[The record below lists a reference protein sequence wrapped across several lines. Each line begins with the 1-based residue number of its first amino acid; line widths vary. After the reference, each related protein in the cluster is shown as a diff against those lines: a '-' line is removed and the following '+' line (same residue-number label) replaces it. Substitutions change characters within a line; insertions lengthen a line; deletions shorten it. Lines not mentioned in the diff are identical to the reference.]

1 MKKKIFLTIA
11 IVLCFVVFCMA
22 LVACVENTT
31 EQGKPD
37 NNTDGTSPDDGD
49 QSGDDSDDDLDET
62 PDAFV
67 EFKLIFIVDEAEY
80 HYIETAGNETIK
92 LPDNPEKVGYVFDG
106 WFWDKD
112 IWSQPLT
119 VSSFIDR
126 PLTNDMKVYA
136 KWITEEEAEL
146 SVVTFETNGGSELSA
161 IRTNTLE
168 NAPVSVRN
176 GYVLEGWYFTSSLNT
191 EEKAIFPLTVTS
203 DICLYA
209 KWIPVR
215 YQISYQTNGG
225 VLPNNAKREYTIEE
239 QVELPVP
246 TNEGFT
252 FAGWYETEDFTGAQV
267 EVISIGQTGN
277 RNYYAKWQINEYSI
291 EFDTVGGSEIESVR
305 YNFGAVITAPDAP
318 QKTGYDFIGWYED
331 ISYSTAFIF
340 DKMPARNVKLYAKWS
355 ATRYDITYK
364 IDGGILPAEAW
375 TEYTI
380 EDEYTLPQP
389 QKEGLIFAGWY
400 DNAELIGERVVRIVK
415 GTTGDKEFW
424 AKWDAS
430 GYSITY
436 HLDGGVNGN
445 NPPSYDTDS
454 ADIVF
459 EDPYK
464 TGHTFMGWFD
474 NAEYTGEAITGI
486 QSGSE
491 GNKELWAKWQI
502 NTYSIRFVTNGGNEI
517 ADVEYEYNEQI
528 SAPVAP
534 SRKGYYFEGW
544 YNEELTEQYVFN
556 RMPASD
562 LTLYAKWTI
571 EEYSITYFTYG
582 GELPEGVILNN
593 TYTVEDAITLPI
605 LEKEGHTFNGWY
617 DNADFNGEPISGIA
631 EGSTGSLLLYAKFT
645 INSYTITFKN
655 DDDSVITTVTQDFG
669 TQLEAPEVAN
679 KNGYEFEGWFLD
691 LSSSEIY
698 IFGNMPA
705 ANLTIYAKWSI
716 INYTIEYAPDGGSMP
731 ATYPTTYTVESNITL
746 PAPQKTGY
754 NFCGWYENENLTGEA
769 IFEIALGT
777 TGNKEY
783 YAKYELGLYT
793 ITFDSNGGSKIENIT
808 QYYNVLITEPAAPT
822 RYGYNFVG
830 WFVDK
835 NYSSE
840 YEFDKMPAEN
850 ITVYAKWSAIIYSIT
865 YHNVDDAEN
874 INPTSYTVEDV
885 IQLATPV
892 KNGYTFSFWYLDGN
906 TNNIIVGISA
916 GTTGNLNI
924 YASWIKADNGYS
936 IVSAPNYAFIS
947 DSELKT
953 VVEYETTEF
962 DFRGTFTVSANAS
975 WRAFTQA
982 DCSPAGELTLRTA
995 TDLEEGDNYYYILV
1009 ENNSTYLSQVYTIN
1023 VYRGHLYN
1031 VSLYNKSGSVGQ
1043 SFELYEGSAITEDT
1057 IDANFDL
1064 TSVGYRLL
1072 GWYFDSDYAE
1082 AYIVGNAINKNQKNI
1097 NLYSKYEAI
1106 TYQIKYELNGGINSD
1121 VNPSSYTVEDAN
1133 ITLSDPTREGWT
1145 FDGWWLDTQFV
1156 TPITEIITSSLT
1168 DYAIY
1173 AKWVPFEFEEDA
1185 DGNLTVVSYNQAF
1198 EEIVIPSTV
1207 RDKNVVGIADTAFA
1221 NSTSLKSIIIPD
1233 SIVKIASGA
1242 FVGCS
1247 ALEKITIP
1255 FVGTEAG
1262 KTSKDTYQYPFGYI
1276 FGTGSYIGGTEV
1288 TQYYYGS
1295 STSSTTSSTYYIP
1308 LSLCEVTVTGGN
1320 VLYGAFYGCSMLTSV
1335 TIPDSATSIGSY
1347 AFYGCSGLASITIPD
1362 GVTSIG
1368 YEAFYGCTGLTSVT
1382 IGASVESIGSSAFRD
1397 CYKLVEVYSKS
1408 SLDITAGSTSNGYV
1422 GYYAKNVY
1430 TEEGGSWLTDTSDG
1444 YRFLYDGTNGYLMGY
1459 YGNQTELTLPAS
1471 FTAYDGTK
1479 ITEYGLY
1486 DYAFYNCSGLTS
1498 ITIPD
1503 SVTSIGSYAFYNC
1516 SGLMSI
1522 TIPAGVTSIGYEA
1535 FYGCT
1540 GLTEINWNAVS
1551 VADFASDSN
1560 VFYNAGTAGAG
1571 IAVTFGESVEKIPAY
1586 LFYISD
1592 LSYRPNI
1599 KSVITGSGVTSIG
1612 YEAFYGCTGLTS
1624 VTIGASVESIGSYA
1638 FSYCTGLTEINWNA
1652 VSAADFDY
1660 NSNVFH
1666 NAGTAGA
1673 GIAVTFGNSVEKIPA
1688 YLFYSSY
1695 SPNIKSVIIG
1705 SGVTSIGSSAF
1716 EDCTGLTEINWNAV
1730 SVADFGYYSDV
1741 FRNAGTA
1748 GAGIAVTFGES
1759 VEKIPAYVFAYCTGL
1774 TSVTIGAGVT
1784 SIGSYAFRGCDGLT
1798 SITIPDGVTSIGNY
1812 AFRECTGLTEINW
1825 NAVSVADF
1833 DYNSNVFRNAG
1844 TVGAGITV
1852 TFGDSVEEIPARLF
1866 YISDSSY
1873 RSNIKSVIIG
1883 SNVTSIGYSAFE
1895 GCTGLT
1901 SVTIPDS
1908 VTSIGDFAFYGC
1920 TGLTSVTI
1928 GASVESIGSYAFR
1941 DCYKLVEVYSKSSLD
1956 ITAGSTS
1963 NGYVGYYAKNV
1974 YTEEGGSWLTDT
1986 SDGYRFLYDGTNGYL
2001 IGYRGNQTELAL
2013 PASFTAYDGTEIT
2026 EYGLYDYAFYKCSGL
2041 TSITIP
2047 AGVTG
2052 IGEYAF
2058 SSCTGLTSVYYA
2070 GDIAGWCGIIGLGNI
2085 MSSERTLYI
2094 NGSKVEGAVTVPDG
2108 VTSIPSYAF
2117 AYQTGIT
2124 SVTIPDSMTSI
2135 GSYAFYGCAGLTSV
2149 YYTGDVAGWCGISGL
2164 DEVMSSGRTLYI
2176 DGSKVEGAVT
2186 VPDGV
2191 TSIPSYAFAYQT
2203 GITSVTIPD
2212 SVTSIGS
2219 YAFRGCTAEIVWGND
2234 PVITEIGDYAF
2245 AGYKGTSIVIPAGV
2259 TSIGDRAFYNCTG
2272 LTEIN
2277 WNAVSVAD
2285 FNSSSNVFYNAGTT
2299 GDGITVTFGE
2309 SVEKIPARLFYVN
2322 NSSYSPNIKSVI
2334 IGSGVTSIGDY
2345 AFSGCTAEI
2354 VWGDDPV
2361 IAEIGEYAFA
2371 GYTGT
2376 SIVIPA
2382 GVTSIGEDAFYG
2394 CTAEIVWGDDP
2405 VITEIGDYAFAGY
2418 KGTSIVIPAGVT
2430 SIGSYAFSGCT
2441 GLTEINWNAVSVAD
2455 FNPNSNVFYN
2465 AGTTGDGITVTFG
2478 ESVEKIPARLFYV
2491 NNSSYSPYIKSVI
2504 IGSDVTSIGSYAFY
2518 NCTGLTEI
2526 NWNAV
2531 SVADFNSN
2539 SNVFYNA
2546 GTAGAGI
2553 TVTFGDSVE
2562 KIPAYLFYVNNS
2574 SYSPNIRSV
2583 IIGSGVTSI
2592 GDRAFYNCTGLTEI
2606 NWNAVSVADF
2616 DYYSDVFYNAGT
2628 VGAGITVT
2636 FGENVQKIPAYLF
2649 YASSLSYSPN
2659 IKSVIIGSDVTSI
2672 GSYAFRGCDGLTSIT
2687 IPDGVTSIED
2697 YAFDGCT
2704 AEIVWGDDP
2713 VITEIGEYAFAG
2725 YKGTSITIP
2734 DSVTS
2739 IGYVA
2744 FGWCTGLT
2752 SITIPDSVTRIED
2765 GAFGWC
2771 TSLTSITIPD
2781 SVTSIGMSAFGLCTG
2796 LTSVT
2801 IGAGV
2806 TSIGVSAFL
2815 GCYKLVEVYNKS
2827 TLNITVGS
2835 EEHGYVGYY
2844 AKNVYTEE
2852 NGSRLTHTDDGY
2864 TFIYDGENGYLVN
2877 YAGNEADITL
2887 PESFI
2892 AYDGTAVNSYEINER
2907 AFYVMDNTL
2916 VPVEIPD
2923 SVLTSVIIPDSVTSI
2938 GNYAF
2943 SGCTGLTS
2951 VTIGD
2956 SVTSIGGSAF
2966 YGCTGLTSVTIPDS
2980 VTSIGDR
2987 AFYNCT
2993 GLTYITVNENSSY
3006 YKSIDGNLYSKDGTV
3021 LVQYA
3026 IGKTANT
3033 FEIPAGVKTIGDYAF
3048 YNCTSLTSITIP
3060 DGVTSIGDYA
3070 FSGCDGLTSI
3080 TIPDGVTSIGSY
3092 AFEDCTGLT
3101 SVTIPDSVTSIGD
3114 RAFYNCSG
3122 LTSVAIGAGVK
3133 SIGDWAFSGCS
3144 GLTSITIPAGV
3155 KSIGDYAFYNCS
3167 GLTSVTIGAGVTS
3180 IGSYAFYNCTGL
3192 TSVTFEETSGWFV
3205 SRDSSATSGTDISAN
3220 LSDKST
3226 AAEYLTDTYYD
3237 YYWKR
3242 KA

>member
-1 MKKKIFLTIA
+1 MKKNFFLTIA
-11 IVLCFVVFCMA
+11 IVLCFVVFCTA
-22 LVACVENTT
+22 LVACVESPT
-31 EQGKPD
+31 EPGKTD
-37 NNTDGTSPDDGD
+37 NTDGTSQDDGN
-49 QSGDDSDDDLDET
+49 QSDDDSDGT
-62 PDAFV
+62 PDVAV

-225 VLPNNAKREYTIEE
+225 VLPNDAKREYTIEE

-318 QKTGYDFIGWYED
+318 QKTGYGFIGWYED

-486 QSGSE
+486 PSGSE
-491 GNKELWAKWQI
+491 GNKELWAKWQK

-571 EEYSITYFTYG
+571 EEYSITYFTNDG
-582 GELPEGVILNN
+582 KLPEGVILNN
-593 TYTVEDAITLPI
+593 TYTVEDAITLPN

-716 INYTIEYAPDGGSMP
+716 INYTIEYASDGGSMP
-731 ATYPTTYTVESNITL
+731 ETYPTTYTVESNITL
-746 PAPQKTGY
+746 PVPQKTGY
-754 NFCGWYENENLTGEA
+754 NFCGWYENENFTGEA

-793 ITFDSNGGSKIENIT
+793 ITFDSNGGSEIENIT
-808 QYYNVLITEPAAPT
+808 QYYNVLITEPAVPT
-822 RYGYNFVG
+822 RRGYDFVG

-892 KNGYTFSFWYLDGN
+892 KNGYTFNFWYLDGN

-1031 VSLYNKSGSVGQ
+1031 ISLYNKSGSVGQ

-1072 GWYFDSDYAE
+1072 GWYFDSDYEE

-1198 EEIVIPSTV
+1198 EEIVIPTTV

-1233 SIVKIASGA
+1233 SIVEIASGA

-1255 FVGTEAG
+1255 FLGAEAG
-1262 KTSKDTYQYPFGYI
+1262 KTYSDTYQYPFGYI
-1276 FGTGSYIGGTEV
+1276 FGTTSYTGGTEV

-1295 STSSTTSSTYYIP
+1295 STSRTTYSTYYIP
-1308 LSLCEVTVTGGN
+1308 SSLRSVTVTGGN
-1320 VLYGAFYGCSMLTSV
+1320 ILYGAFYECSMLISVTIPDSVTSIGDSAFYGCTSLTSV
-1335 TIPDSATSIGSY
+1335 TIPDSVTSIGGS
-1347 AFYGCSGLASITIPD
+1347 AFEDCTGLTSVTIPD
-1362 GVTSIG
+1362 SVTSIG

-1397 CYKLVEVYSKS
+1397 CYKLVEVYNKS
-1408 SLDITAGSTSNGYV
+1408 SLDITAGSTSNGYI

-1459 YGNQTELTLPAS
+1459 
-1471 FTAYDGTK
+1471 
-1479 ITEYGLY
+1479 
-1486 DYAFYNCSGLTS
+1486 
-1498 ITIPD
+1498 
-1503 SVTSIGSYAFYNC
+1503 
-1516 SGLMSI
+1516 
-1522 TIPAGVTSIGYEA
+1522 
-1535 FYGCT
+1535 
-1540 GLTEINWNAVS
+1540 
-1551 VADFASDSN
+1551 
-1560 VFYNAGTAGAG
+1560 
-1571 IAVTFGESVEKIPAY
+1571 
-1586 LFYISD
+1586 
-1592 LSYRPNI
+1592 
-1599 KSVITGSGVTSIG
+1599 
-1612 YEAFYGCTGLTS
+1612 
-1624 VTIGASVESIGSYA
+1624 
-1638 FSYCTGLTEINWNA
+1638 
-1652 VSAADFDY
+1652 
-1660 NSNVFH
+1660 
-1666 NAGTAGA
+1666 
-1673 GIAVTFGNSVEKIPA
+1673 
-1688 YLFYSSY
+1688 
-1695 SPNIKSVIIG
+1695 
-1705 SGVTSIGSSAF
+1705 
-1716 EDCTGLTEINWNAV
+1716 
-1730 SVADFGYYSDV
+1730 
-1741 FRNAGTA
+1741 
-1748 GAGIAVTFGES
+1748 
-1759 VEKIPAYVFAYCTGL
+1759 
-1774 TSVTIGAGVT
+1774 
-1784 SIGSYAFRGCDGLT
+1784 
-1798 SITIPDGVTSIGNY
+1798 
-1812 AFRECTGLTEINW
+1812 
-1825 NAVSVADF
+1825 
-1833 DYNSNVFRNAG
+1833 
-1844 TVGAGITV
+1844 
-1852 TFGDSVEEIPARLF
+1852 
-1866 YISDSSY
+1866 
-1873 RSNIKSVIIG
+1873 
-1883 SNVTSIGYSAFE
+1883 
-1895 GCTGLT
+1895 
-1901 SVTIPDS
+1901 
-1908 VTSIGDFAFYGC
+1908 
-1920 TGLTSVTI
+1920 
-1928 GASVESIGSYAFR
+1928 
-1941 DCYKLVEVYSKSSLD
+1941 
-1956 ITAGSTS
+1956 
-1963 NGYVGYYAKNV
+1963 
-1974 YTEEGGSWLTDT
+1974 
-1986 SDGYRFLYDGTNGYL
+1986 
-2001 IGYRGNQTELAL
+2001 RGNQTELAL

-2026 EYGLYDYAFYKCSGL
+2026 EYGLYDYAFYNCSGL

-2047 AGVTG
+2047 AGVT
-2052 IGEYAF
+2052 
-2058 SSCTGLTSVYYA
+2058 
-2070 GDIAGWCGIIGLGNI
+2070 
-2085 MSSERTLYI
+2085 
-2094 NGSKVEGAVTVPDG
+2094 
-2108 VTSIPSYAF
+2108 
-2117 AYQTGIT
+2117 
-2124 SVTIPDSMTSI
+2124 SI
-2135 GSYAFYGCAGLTSV
+2135 GY
-2149 YYTGDVAGWCGISGL
+2149 
-2164 DEVMSSGRTLYI
+2164 
-2176 DGSKVEGAVT
+2176 
-2186 VPDGV
+2186 
-2191 TSIPSYAFAYQT
+2191 
-2203 GITSVTIPD
+2203 
-2212 SVTSIGS
+2212 
-2219 YAFRGCTAEIVWGND
+2219 
-2234 PVITEIGDYAF
+2234 
-2245 AGYKGTSIVIPAGV
+2245 
-2259 TSIGDRAFYNCTG
+2259 
-2272 LTEIN
+2272 
-2277 WNAVSVAD
+2277 
-2285 FNSSSNVFYNAGTT
+2285 
-2299 GDGITVTFGE
+2299 
-2309 SVEKIPARLFYVN
+2309 
-2322 NSSYSPNIKSVI
+2322 
-2334 IGSGVTSIGDY
+2334 
-2345 AFSGCTAEI
+2345 
-2354 VWGDDPV
+2354 
-2361 IAEIGEYAFA
+2361 
-2371 GYTGT
+2371 
-2376 SIVIPA
+2376 
-2382 GVTSIGEDAFYG
+2382 
-2394 CTAEIVWGDDP
+2394 
-2405 VITEIGDYAFAGY
+2405 
-2418 KGTSIVIPAGVT
+2418 
-2430 SIGSYAFSGCT
+2430 
-2441 GLTEINWNAVSVAD
+2441 
-2455 FNPNSNVFYN
+2455 
-2465 AGTTGDGITVTFG
+2465 
-2478 ESVEKIPARLFYV
+2478 
-2491 NNSSYSPYIKSVI
+2491 
-2504 IGSDVTSIGSYAFY
+2504 
-2518 NCTGLTEI
+2518 
-2526 NWNAV
+2526 
-2531 SVADFNSN
+2531 
-2539 SNVFYNA
+2539 
-2546 GTAGAGI
+2546 
-2553 TVTFGDSVE
+2553 
-2562 KIPAYLFYVNNS
+2562 
-2574 SYSPNIRSV
+2574 
-2583 IIGSGVTSI
+2583 
-2592 GDRAFYNCTGLTEI
+2592 RAFYNCTGLTEI

-2616 DYYSDVFYNAGT
+2616 DSSSNVFYNAGKT
-2628 VGAGITVT
+2628 GDGITVT
-2636 FGENVQKIPAYLF
+2636 FGE
-2649 YASSLSYSPN
+2649 
-2659 IKSVIIGSDVTSI
+2659 SVESDV
-2672 GSYAFRGCDGLTSIT
+2672 R
-2687 IPDGVTSIED
+2687 
-2697 YAFDGCT
+2697 
-2704 AEIVWGDDP
+2704 
-2713 VITEIGEYAFAG
+2713 
-2725 YKGTSITIP
+2725 
-2734 DSVTS
+2734 
-2739 IGYVA
+2739 
-2744 FGWCTGLT
+2744 
-2752 SITIPDSVTRIED
+2752 R
-2765 GAFGWC
+2765 
-2771 TSLTSITIPD
+2771 
-2781 SVTSIGMSAFGLCTG
+2781 
-2796 LTSVT
+2796 
-2801 IGAGV
+2801 
-2806 TSIGVSAFL
+2806 
-2815 GCYKLVEVYNKS
+2815 
-2827 TLNITVGS
+2827 
-2835 EEHGYVGYY
+2835 
-2844 AKNVYTEE
+2844 
-2852 NGSRLTHTDDGY
+2852 
-2864 TFIYDGENGYLVN
+2864 
-2877 YAGNEADITL
+2877 
-2887 PESFI
+2887 
-2892 AYDGTAVNSYEINER
+2892 ER
-2907 AFYVMDNTL
+2907 
-2916 VPVEIPD
+2916 
-2923 SVLTSVIIPDSVTSI
+2923 
-2938 GNYAF
+2938 
-2943 SGCTGLTS
+2943 
-2951 VTIGD
+2951 
-2956 SVTSIGGSAF
+2956 
-2966 YGCTGLTSVTIPDS
+2966 
-2980 VTSIGDR
+2980 
-2987 AFYNCT
+2987 
-2993 GLTYITVNENSSY
+2993 
-3006 YKSIDGNLYSKDGTV
+3006 
-3021 LVQYA
+3021 
-3026 IGKTANT
+3026 
-3033 FEIPAGVKTIGDYAF
+3033 
-3048 YNCTSLTSITIP
+3048 
-3060 DGVTSIGDYA
+3060 
-3070 FSGCDGLTSI
+3070 
-3080 TIPDGVTSIGSY
+3080 
-3092 AFEDCTGLT
+3092 
-3101 SVTIPDSVTSIGD
+3101 
-3114 RAFYNCSG
+3114 
-3122 LTSVAIGAGVK
+3122 
-3133 SIGDWAFSGCS
+3133 
-3144 GLTSITIPAGV
+3144 
-3155 KSIGDYAFYNCS
+3155 
-3167 GLTSVTIGAGVTS
+3167 
-3180 IGSYAFYNCTGL
+3180 
-3192 TSVTFEETSGWFV
+3192 
-3205 SRDSSATSGTDISAN
+3205 
-3220 LSDKST
+3220 
-3226 AAEYLTDTYYD
+3226 
-3237 YYWKR
+3237 
-3242 KA
+3242 

>member
-209 KWIPVR
+209 KWFPVR

-225 VLPNNAKREYTIEE
+225 VLPNDAKREYTIEE

-486 QSGSE
+486 PSGSE

-731 ATYPTTYTVESNITL
+731 ETYPTTYTVESNITL

-1072 GWYFDSDYAE
+1072 GWYFDSDYEE

-1145 FDGWWLDTQFV
+1145 FDGWWLDAQFV

-1221 NSTSLKSIIIPD
+1221 NNTSLKSIIIPD

-1255 FVGTEAG
+1255 FVGAEAG
-1262 KTSKDTYQYPFGYI
+1262 KTSSDTYQYPFGYI
-1276 FGTGSYIGGTEV
+1276 FGTVSYTGGTEV

-1335 TIPDSATSIGSY
+1335 TIPDSATSIGGS
-1347 AFYGCSGLASITIPD
+1347 AFYN
-1362 GVTSIG
+1362 
-1368 YEAFYGCTGLTSVT
+1368 CTGLTSVT

-1397 CYKLVEVYSKS
+1397 CYKLVEVYNKS
-1408 SLDITAGSTSNGYV
+1408 SLDITAGSTSNGY
-1422 GYYAKNVY
+1422 
-1430 TEEGGSWLTDTSDG
+1430 
-1444 YRFLYDGTNGYLMGY
+1444 
-1459 YGNQTELTLPAS
+1459 
-1471 FTAYDGTK
+1471 
-1479 ITEYGLY
+1479 I
-1486 DYAFYNCSGLTS
+1486 
-1498 ITIPD
+1498 
-1503 SVTSIGSYAFYNC
+1503 
-1516 SGLMSI
+1516 
-1522 TIPAGVTSIGYEA
+1522 
-1535 FYGCT
+1535 
-1540 GLTEINWNAVS
+1540 
-1551 VADFASDSN
+1551 
-1560 VFYNAGTAGAG
+1560 
-1571 IAVTFGESVEKIPAY
+1571 
-1586 LFYISD
+1586 
-1592 LSYRPNI
+1592 
-1599 KSVITGSGVTSIG
+1599 
-1612 YEAFYGCTGLTS
+1612 
-1624 VTIGASVESIGSYA
+1624 
-1638 FSYCTGLTEINWNA
+1638 
-1652 VSAADFDY
+1652 
-1660 NSNVFH
+1660 
-1666 NAGTAGA
+1666 
-1673 GIAVTFGNSVEKIPA
+1673 
-1688 YLFYSSY
+1688 
-1695 SPNIKSVIIG
+1695 
-1705 SGVTSIGSSAF
+1705 
-1716 EDCTGLTEINWNAV
+1716 
-1730 SVADFGYYSDV
+1730 
-1741 FRNAGTA
+1741 
-1748 GAGIAVTFGES
+1748 
-1759 VEKIPAYVFAYCTGL
+1759 
-1774 TSVTIGAGVT
+1774 
-1784 SIGSYAFRGCDGLT
+1784 
-1798 SITIPDGVTSIGNY
+1798 
-1812 AFRECTGLTEINW
+1812 
-1825 NAVSVADF
+1825 
-1833 DYNSNVFRNAG
+1833 
-1844 TVGAGITV
+1844 
-1852 TFGDSVEEIPARLF
+1852 
-1866 YISDSSY
+1866 
-1873 RSNIKSVIIG
+1873 
-1883 SNVTSIGYSAFE
+1883 
-1895 GCTGLT
+1895 
-1901 SVTIPDS
+1901 
-1908 VTSIGDFAFYGC
+1908 
-1920 TGLTSVTI
+1920 
-1928 GASVESIGSYAFR
+1928 
-1941 DCYKLVEVYSKSSLD
+1941 
-1956 ITAGSTS
+1956 
-1963 NGYVGYYAKNV
+1963 GYYAKNV

-2026 EYGLYDYAFYKCSGL
+2026 EYGLYDYAFYNCSGL

-2047 AGVTG
+2047 
-2052 IGEYAF
+2052 
-2058 SSCTGLTSVYYA
+2058 
-2070 GDIAGWCGIIGLGNI
+2070 
-2085 MSSERTLYI
+2085 
-2094 NGSKVEGAVTVPDG
+2094 DG
-2108 VTSIPSYAF
+2108 VTSIGDRAF
-2117 AYQTGIT
+2117 YNCKGLT
-2124 SVTIPDSMTSI
+2124 SVTIPDSVTTIGERAFYYCTGLTEISWNAVSVANLNSSSNVFYNAGTAGAGIAVTFGESVEKLPAYLFYVSDSSYRPNIKSVIIGSGVTSIGEDAFSGCTGLTSVTIGEGVTSI
-2135 GSYAFYGCAGLTSV
+2135 GSYAFYNCTGLTEINWNAVSVANFNSNSNVFRNAGTAGAGITVTFEESVEKIPAYAFADCTGLTSITIPESVTSIGEGAFRGCIGLTSV
-2149 YYTGDVAGWCGISGL
+2149 TI
-2164 DEVMSSGRTLYI
+2164 
-2176 DGSKVEGAVT
+2176 GA
-2186 VPDGV
+2186 GV
-2191 TSIPSYAFAYQT
+2191 TSIGNRAFYNCS
-2203 GITSVTIPD
+2203 GLTSVTIPD
-2212 SVTSIGS
+2212 SVTSIGGSAFEDCTGLTSVTIPDSVTSIGYEAFYGCDGLMSVTIGEGVTSIGS
-2219 YAFRGCTAEIVWGND
+2219 YAFYNCTD
-2234 PVITEIGDYAF
+2234 LTEISWNAVSVADFDYYSDVFYNAGTAGAGITVTFEESVEKIPAYAF
-2245 AGYKGTSIVIPAGV
+2245 ADCTGLTSVTIGAGV
-2259 TSIGDRAFYNCTG
+2259 TSIGSSAFGDCTG

-2285 FNSSSNVFYNAGTT
+2285 FNSSSNVFYNAGTA
-2299 GDGITVTFGE
+2299 GDGIAVTFGE
-2309 SVEKIPARLFYVN
+2309 SVEKIPARLFYVS
-2322 NSSYSPNIKSVI
+2322 NSSYRPNIKSVI
-2334 IGSGVTSIGDY
+2334 IGFDVTSIGDY
-2345 AFSGCTAEI
+2345 AFS
-2354 VWGDDPV
+2354 
-2361 IAEIGEYAFA
+2361 
-2371 GYTGT
+2371 
-2376 SIVIPA
+2376 
-2382 GVTSIGEDAFYG
+2382 
-2394 CTAEIVWGDDP
+2394 
-2405 VITEIGDYAFAGY
+2405 
-2418 KGTSIVIPAGVT
+2418 
-2430 SIGSYAFSGCT
+2430 
-2441 GLTEINWNAVSVAD
+2441 
-2455 FNPNSNVFYN
+2455 
-2465 AGTTGDGITVTFG
+2465 
-2478 ESVEKIPARLFYV
+2478 
-2491 NNSSYSPYIKSVI
+2491 
-2504 IGSDVTSIGSYAFY
+2504 
-2518 NCTGLTEI
+2518 
-2526 NWNAV
+2526 
-2531 SVADFNSN
+2531 
-2539 SNVFYNA
+2539 
-2546 GTAGAGI
+2546 
-2553 TVTFGDSVE
+2553 
-2562 KIPAYLFYVNNS
+2562 
-2574 SYSPNIRSV
+2574 
-2583 IIGSGVTSI
+2583 
-2592 GDRAFYNCTGLTEI
+2592 
-2606 NWNAVSVADF
+2606 
-2616 DYYSDVFYNAGT
+2616 
-2628 VGAGITVT
+2628 
-2636 FGENVQKIPAYLF
+2636 
-2649 YASSLSYSPN
+2649 
-2659 IKSVIIGSDVTSI
+2659 
-2672 GSYAFRGCDGLTSIT
+2672 
-2687 IPDGVTSIED
+2687 
-2697 YAFDGCT
+2697 GCT

-2739 IGYVA
+2739 IGEDAFSGCDGLTSITIPDGVTSIGNRAFYNCTGLTEINWNAVSVAGFDYNSNVFYNAGTAGEGIAVTFGESVEKIPAHLFYVNNSSYSPNIRSVIIGSNVTSIGGAAFFLCYKLAEVYNKSTLNITVGSEDHGYVGYYAKNVYTEEDGSKLTHTDDGYTFFYDGENGYLVNYAGNEADITLPESFIAYDGTAVNSYEIYQFAFYRNLDVTSVTIPDSVTSIGEDAFYGCAGLTSVYYTGDITGWCGISGLGAVMSGGRTLYIDGSKVEGAVTVSDGVTSIPSYAFAYQTGITSVTIPDSVTSIGAYAFYNCTGLTSITIPAGVTSIGSYAFYGCTAEIVWGDDTVITEIGDYAFAGYKGTSIVIPAGVTSIGERAFSGCTAEIVWGDDPVITEIGDYAFAGYKGTSIVIPDSVTSIGSYAFRGCSGLTSVTIPGSVTSIGSGAFSECSSLESITIPFVGAEAGKTSSDVYQYPFGYIFGTTPYTGATEVTQRYYGSSTSSTTSSTYYIPSSLRSVTVTGGNVLYWAFYECSMLTSVTILDSVTNIGNYAFYNCTGLTEINWNAVSVADLSYSSDVFYNAGTAGDGIAVTFRESVEKLPAYLFYVSDSSYSPNIKSVIIGSGVTSIGSYAFYNCTGLTEINWNAVSVADFDYSSDVFYNAGTAGDGIAVTFEESVEKIPAYAFEDCTGLTSVTIGAGVTSIGDYAFRGCTAEIVWGDDPVITEIGEHAFAEYKGTSITIPDSVTSIGYVA
-2744 FGWCTGLT
+2744 FGLCTGLT

-2781 SVTSIGMSAFGLCTG
+2781 SVTSIGYSAFGGCTG

-2815 GCYKLVEVYNKS
+2815 VCYKLVEVYNKS

-2852 NGSRLTHTDDGY
+2852 DGSRLTHTDDGY
-2864 TFIYDGENGYLVN
+2864 TFFYDGENGYLVN

-2938 GNYAF
+2938 GKEAF
-2943 SGCTGLTS
+2943 YNCTGLTS
-2951 VTIGD
+2951 VTIGAG
-2956 SVTSIGGSAF
+2956 VTSIGDDAF
-2966 YGCTGLTSVTIPDS
+2966 YGCTGLTS
-2980 VTSIGDR
+2980 
-2987 AFYNCT
+2987 
-2993 GLTYITVNENSSY
+2993 ITVNENNSY

-3026 IGKTANT
+3026 IRKTSNT

-3048 YNCTSLTSITIP
+3048 SGCDGLTSVTIP
-3060 DGVTSIGDYA
+3060 DSVTSIGEGA
-3070 FSGCDGLTSI
+3070 FDGCTGLTSI
-3080 TIPDGVTSIGSY
+3080 TIPDGVTSIWAS
-3092 AFEDCTGLT
+3092 AFYGCTGLT
-3101 SVTIPDSVTSIGD
+3101 SVTIPDSVTSIGED
-3114 RAFYNCSG
+3114 AFYGCTG
-3122 LTSVAIGAGVK
+3122 LTSVTIGAGVT
-3133 SIGDWAFSGCS
+3133 SIGSSAFWNCS
-3144 GLTSITIPAGV
+3144 GLTSITIP
-3155 KSIGDYAFYNCS
+3155 D
-3167 GLTSVTIGAGVTS
+3167 GVTS

-3192 TSVTFEETSGWFV
+3192 TSVTIGDGVTNIGSYAFYYCSGLTSVTIGAGVTSIGNYAFSDCTGLTSVTFEETSGWFV
-3205 SRDSSATSGTDISAN
+3205 STSSSATSGTDISAGS

-3242 KA
+3242 NA